1 MKRTVY
7 TAIFAAVVGLAATN
21 AMADDVKKA
30 ETAKP
35 VHHKKHHA
43 KMTHTYG
50 WSEKDVQVLQQSLRD
65 SGFYKGAVT
74 GKWSAMT
81 ENALASYQSANGL
94 AVTGTLNDA
103 TVKQL
108 GLHTA
113 AKEKVASEGVP
124 VSTPKHR
131 THHRGLK
138 AAHKEAPAVE
148 TKTETKESH

>member
-7 TAIFAAVVGLAATN
+7 TALFAAVVGLAAAN
-21 AMADDVKKA
+21 AMADDVKK
-30 ETAKP
+30 ETVKP

-43 KMTHTYG
+43 MMNHTYG
-50 WSEKDVQVLQQSLRD
+50 WSEKEVQVLQQSLRD
-65 SGFYKGAVT
+65 SGFYKGTVT
-74 GKWSAMT
+74 GKWDAST

-108 GLHTA
+108 GLHHA

-124 VSTPKHR
+124 VSAPKHKM
-131 THHRGLK
+131 HHK
-138 AAHKEAPAVE
+138 VKPVHKEAPVE
-148 TKTETKESH
+148 AKKDTKESH